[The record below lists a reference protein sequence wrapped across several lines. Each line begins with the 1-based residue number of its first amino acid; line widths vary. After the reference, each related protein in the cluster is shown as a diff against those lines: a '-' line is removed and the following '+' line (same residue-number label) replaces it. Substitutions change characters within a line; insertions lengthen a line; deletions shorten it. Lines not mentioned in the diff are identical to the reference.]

1 MADIKWLEGNRI
13 QIAPPKR
20 TKKITG
26 TRFATILGLNPWSTA
41 FEMWCAITK
50 TYEKPFEDT
59 IYTVAGKTI
68 EPKQARYINSTKAP
82 AIYSMKRAVDVMTGK
97 TVVDIGGGRFDT
109 AAEAARVYGAA
120 VSIYDPFNRTPEHNA
135 AVLAGSYDVAVISNV
150 LNVIDSDAARGEVV
164 QLAAQ
169 KAAALL
175 ITVYEG
181 DGSGTG
187 RQTAADSWQEN
198 RGTADY
204 MGEIAAALPGW
215 NVARF
220 GRLIQATQKR

>member
-1 MADIKWLEGNRI
+1 MK
-13 QIAPPKR
+13 Q
-20 TKKITG
+20 
-26 TRFATILGLNPWSTA
+26 RFTSRQTS
-41 FEMWCAITK
+41 
-50 TYEKPFEDT
+50 
-59 IYTVAGKTI
+59 
-68 EPKQARYINSTKAP
+68 INSRKAP
-82 AIYSMKRAVDVMTGK
+82 AVYSMPKAVDVMTGK

-109 AAEAARVYGAA
+109 AQEAAQVYGAT

-150 LNVIDSDAARGEVV
+150 LNVIDSRAARGEVV

-198 RGTADY
+198 RRTADY
-204 MGEIAAALPGW
+204 MDEIAAALPGW
-215 NVARF
+215 LVARS
-220 GRLIQATQKR
+220 GRLITATQKR

>member
-1 MADIKWLEGNRI
+1 MK
-13 QIAPPKR
+13 Q
-20 TKKITG
+20 
-26 TRFATILGLNPWSTA
+26 RFTS
-41 FEMWCAITK
+41 
-50 TYEKPFEDT
+50 
-59 IYTVAGKTI
+59 
-68 EPKQARYINSTKAP
+68 KQTSINSTKAP
-82 AIYSMKRAVDVMTGK
+82 AVYSMKRAVNVMTGK

-135 AVLAGSYDVAVISNV
+135 AVLAAT
-150 LNVIDSDAARGEVV
+150 
-164 QLAAQ
+164 

-198 RGTADY
+198 RRTADY
-204 MGEIAAALPGW
+204 MDEIAAALPGW

>member
-1 MADIKWLEGNRI
+1 MK
-13 QIAPPKR
+13 Q
-20 TKKITG
+20 
-26 TRFATILGLNPWSTA
+26 RFTS
-41 FEMWCAITK
+41 
-50 TYEKPFEDT
+50 
-59 IYTVAGKTI
+59 
-68 EPKQARYINSTKAP
+68 KQTSINSTKAP
-82 AIYSMKRAVDVMTGK
+82 AVYSMKRAVEAMTGK
-97 TVVDIGGGRFDT
+97 KVVDIGGGRFDT

-150 LNVIDSDAARGEVV
+150 LNVIDSEAARGDVIR
-164 QLAAQ
+164 LAAT

-175 ITVYEG
+175 ITIYEG

-198 RGTADY
+198 RRTTDY
-204 MGEIAAALPGW
+204 MEEIAAALPGW

>member
-1 MADIKWLEGNRI
+1 MK
-13 QIAPPKR
+13 Q
-20 TKKITG
+20 
-26 TRFATILGLNPWSTA
+26 RFTSRQTS
-41 FEMWCAITK
+41 
-50 TYEKPFEDT
+50 
-59 IYTVAGKTI
+59 
-68 EPKQARYINSTKAP
+68 INSTKAP
-82 AIYSMKRAVDVMTGK
+82 AVYSMKRAVDVMTGK

-120 VSIYDPFNRTPEHNA
+120 V
-135 AVLAGSYDVAVISNV
+135 ISNV
-150 LNVIDSDAARGEVV
+150 LNVIDSETARGDVV
-164 QLAAQ
+164 RLAAT

-198 RGTADY
+198 RRTADY
-204 MGEIAAALPGW
+204 MDEIAAALPGW

>member
-1 MADIKWLEGNRI
+1 MK
-13 QIAPPKR
+13 Q
-20 TKKITG
+20 
-26 TRFATILGLNPWSTA
+26 RFTS
-41 FEMWCAITK
+41 
-50 TYEKPFEDT
+50 
-59 IYTVAGKTI
+59 
-68 EPKQARYINSTKAP
+68 KQTSINSTKAP
-82 AIYSMKRAVDVMTGK
+82 AVYSMKRAVNVMTGK

-150 LNVIDSDAARGEVV
+150 LNVIDSEAARGDVV
-164 QLAAQ
+164 RL
-169 KAAALL
+169 AALL

-198 RGTADY
+198 RRTADY
-204 MGEIAAALPGW
+204 MDEIAAALPGW

>member
-1 MADIKWLEGNRI
+1 MK
-13 QIAPPKR
+13 Q
-20 TKKITG
+20 
-26 TRFATILGLNPWSTA
+26 RFTSRQT
-41 FEMWCAITK
+41 C
-50 TYEKPFEDT
+50 
-59 IYTVAGKTI
+59 
-68 EPKQARYINSTKAP
+68 INSRKAP
-82 AIYSMKRAVDVMTGK
+82 AVYSMKRAVDVMTGK

-109 AAEAARVYGAA
+109 
-120 VSIYDPFNRTPEHNA
+120 
-135 AVLAGSYDVAVISNV
+135 
-150 LNVIDSDAARGEVV
+150 
-164 QLAAQ
+164 AQ

-198 RGTADY
+198 RRTADY
-204 MGEIAAALPGW
+204 MDEIAAALPGW

>member
-1 MADIKWLEGNRI
+1 M
-13 QIAPPKR
+13 
-20 TKKITG
+20 
-26 TRFATILGLNPWSTA
+26 
-41 FEMWCAITK
+41 
-50 TYEKPFEDT
+50 
-59 IYTVAGKTI
+59 
-68 EPKQARYINSTKAP
+68 KQSFTSKQTSINSTKAP
-82 AIYSMKRAVDVMTGK
+82 AVYSMKRAVRVMTGK

-109 AAEAARVYGAA
+109 A
-120 VSIYDPFNRTPEHNA
+120 T
-135 AVLAGSYDVAVISNV
+135 
-150 LNVIDSDAARGEVV
+150 
-164 QLAAQ
+164 

-198 RGTADY
+198 RRTADY
-204 MGEIAAALPGW
+204 MDEIAAALPGW

>member
-1 MADIKWLEGNRI
+1 MK
-13 QIAPPKR
+13 Q
-20 TKKITG
+20 
-26 TRFATILGLNPWSTA
+26 RFTS
-41 FEMWCAITK
+41 
-50 TYEKPFEDT
+50 
-59 IYTVAGKTI
+59 
-68 EPKQARYINSTKAP
+68 KQTSINSTKAP
-82 AIYSMKRAVDVMTGK
+82 AVYSMKRAVNVMTGK

-150 LNVIDSDAARGEVV
+150 LNVIDS
-164 QLAAQ
+164 

-198 RGTADY
+198 RRTADY
-204 MGEIAAALPGW
+204 MDEIAAALPGW

-220 GRLIQATQKR
+220 GRLIQATRKR

>member
-1 MADIKWLEGNRI
+1 MK
-13 QIAPPKR
+13 Q
-20 TKKITG
+20 
-26 TRFATILGLNPWSTA
+26 RFTS
-41 FEMWCAITK
+41 
-50 TYEKPFEDT
+50 
-59 IYTVAGKTI
+59 
-68 EPKQARYINSTKAP
+68 KQTSINSIKAP
-82 AIYSMKRAVDVMTGK
+82 AVYSMKRAVNVMTGK

-135 AVLAGSYDVAVISNV
+135 AVLAAT
-150 LNVIDSDAARGEVV
+150 
-164 QLAAQ
+164 

-198 RGTADY
+198 RRTADY
-204 MGEIAAALPGW
+204 MDEIAAALPGW

>member
-1 MADIKWLEGNRI
+1 MK
-13 QIAPPKR
+13 Q
-20 TKKITG
+20 
-26 TRFATILGLNPWSTA
+26 RFTS
-41 FEMWCAITK
+41 
-50 TYEKPFEDT
+50 
-59 IYTVAGKTI
+59 
-68 EPKQARYINSTKAP
+68 KQTSINSTKAP
-82 AIYSMKRAVDVMTGK
+82 AVYSMKRAVDVMTGK
-97 TVVDIGGGRFDT
+97 IVVDIGGGRFDT

-150 LNVIDSDAARGEVV
+150 IDSEAARGDVV
-164 QLAAQ
+164 RLAAT

-198 RGTADY
+198 RRTADY
-204 MGEIAAALPGW
+204 MDEIAAALPGW

-220 GRLIQATQKR
+220 GRLIQATRKR